1 MLVTTYR
8 DGKARTGLLVGEAN
22 ARRYFRK
29 RNSSIEL
36 RLDDLHIECTLQPD
50 FWQGHPEIN
59 DPRLSLWL
67 EFKAGRSGR
76 HPMQLSMVP
85 SGANTFVVRPE
96 SKRDESFGLEIALLP
111 QPEADLFEELEL
123 VSLSVA

>member
-1 MLVTTYR
+1 MLVTAYR
-8 DGKARTGLLVGEAN
+8 DGRARTGLMVGEAN
-22 ARRYFRK
+22 ARRFFRK
-29 RNSSIEL
+29 RSSSIEL
-36 RLDDLHIECTLQPD
+36 RLDDLRIECTLQPD
-50 FWQGHPEIN
+50 FWLGRPEIH

-67 EFKAGRSGR
+67 EFKAGRSR

-96 SKRDESFGLEIALLP
+96 SKRDEGFGLEIALLP
-111 QPEADLFEELEL
+111 QPEADLFGKPEL